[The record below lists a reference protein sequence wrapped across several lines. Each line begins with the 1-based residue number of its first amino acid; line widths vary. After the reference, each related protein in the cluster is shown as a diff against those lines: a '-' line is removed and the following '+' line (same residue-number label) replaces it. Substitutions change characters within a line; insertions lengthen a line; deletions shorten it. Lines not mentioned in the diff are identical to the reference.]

1 MQAVA
6 IIDPDPRRCA
16 SLQAALEPAGF
27 RTECFSTATAAASR
41 VRAGVFALAIIG
53 LDLNDKDPY
62 AVCRELG
69 LQLPIIA
76 VADECTADTCVRALE
91 NGADDC
97 IVRATSV
104 RELVARVRS
113 VLRRND
119 VPAERATQDLSVS
132 LSEMRVRVGHA
143 AHNLTRGEAELL
155 AVLLERAP
163 RPTPITQLTQLL
175 DARRGTI
182 EARIKSVRKKI
193 GASRLVSRGSLGYEL
208 LTKD

>member
-6 IIDPDPRRCA
+6 IIEPDPRRSA

-27 RTECFSTATAAASR
+27 RTEWFPTPTAAASAVR
-41 VRAGVFALAIIG
+41 VGSFVLAIIG
-53 LDLNDKDPY
+53 LNLNDRDPY
-62 AVCRELG
+62 ALCRELG
-69 LQLPIIA
+69 LQLPVIT
-76 VADECTADTCVRALE
+76 VADQCTVDTCVSALE

-97 IVRATSV
+97 VVRSISG

-113 VLRRND
+113 VLRRKESPSEQATHD
-119 VPAERATQDLSVS
+119 VSVS

-143 AHNLTRGEAELL
+143 AHNLTRGETELL

-163 RPTPITQLTQLL
+163 KPTPITQLTQLL

-208 LTKD
+208 LLRD